1 MFLRLSHERITMTIS
16 IAMFMYLNMAIGAL
30 AGFYVSALLVSNK
43 IDRSAE
49 LEELVEELEA
59 KLARE
64 KAKTAKSKK
73 TTAKL

>member
-1 MFLRLSHERITMTIS
+1 MTIS
-16 IAMFMYLNMAIGAL
+16 IAMFMYLNMAIGGL
-30 AGFYVSALLVSNK
+30 VGFYISALLVSNK

-49 LEELVEELEA
+49 LEELVEELEQ

-73 TTAKL
+73 TTVKP